1 MEKTLQT
8 RATLVLA
15 AFVAV
20 FVFGCTASAV
30 DAPMIEDGH
39 GMTATHQQT
48 SHDRA
53 GDHMGVSLDL
63 PASGQLALL
72 LGILLL
78 AIGLRAVILRL
89 ESRIRE
95 SATRVRWRLRSRRET
110 WTSYTLLPSLFRTGL
125 LNPKIY

>member
-8 RATLVLA
+8 RVILVLA
-15 AFVAV
+15 SFVAV

-30 DAPMIEDGH
+30 DAPMIEDSH
-39 GMTATHQQT
+39 GVAAAHQQT

-53 GDHMGVSLDL
+53 SDHMTVSLDL
-63 PASGQLALL
+63 PASGQLVLL

-78 AIGLRAVILRL
+78 VVGVRTVFLRH

-95 SATRVRWRLRSRRET
+95 NATRVRWRFRSRRET
-110 WTSYTLLPSLFRTGL
+110 WTLSTLVPCLFRTGL